1 MAGTKVHELAK
12 EFGMSSNELLE
23 HLKELNIPAK
33 SHATSLVDAYVDVV
47 RDHLAPLLA
56 ERQAEIEK
64 ARAAEL
70 AKEQARLAE
79 EEARKQEEIRERQAR
94 EAELRRQHEEQR
106 LAREAQAAKEEQE
119 RLEREAQAAAKEAA
133 QAADAGLG
141 SATRAAPAAAP
152 VQKAD
157 SAARD
162 AATASSETTA
172 AGAPARAQKKSK
184 KELAALERAKKR
196 KNLEETIAAEAA
208 RLEAAAAAKHEAE
221 EAERYRNMA
230 LEAEKLE
237 TEKVLAQ
244 MRAEIEAAQRENQAK
259 KKRKEKD
266 REAAGDNEQDAQNE
280 PRAKK
285 KKQNAEASATDT
297 GGVVVVEEGVTV
309 GDFATALGLQGND
322 LIKTLFMLGT
332 PLTVNQPLTNDLI
345 ELLADE
351 AGRTVEIRDPEA
363 EMCWTFDDA
372 PEDLE
377 PRSPVVTVM
386 GHVDHGKTSLLDAI
400 RETGV
405 VATEAGGITQHIGA
419 SVVEKGGRRI
429 TFIDTPG
436 HEAFTAMRARGAN
449 ITDIV
454 ILVVAADDGVMP
466 QTIEAINHAKA
477 AGVPIVV
484 AVNKI
489 DKDNANPDTVRQML
503 TEYEVIP
510 EEWGGK
516 NIFVNI
522 SAKKRIGIDELL
534 EMVLLQAD
542 MLELKANPNAPAFG
556 TVIEAKLDKG
566 RGPVAT
572 VLVQRGTLRAGDSL
586 VAGTAFGHVRA
597 LLDDKGHTIKT
608 AGPSEPTEIVGLQT
622 VPASGDEFC
631 VFDDERAAHRLA
643 DERAMKQRLRA
654 QENSRNHISLEN
666 LFETIEAGELKEL
679 NLILKTDVQGSIEA
693 LRDAFEKMDQS
704 EVRITIVH
712 AAVGAIT
719 ETDVALAAASN
730 AIIIGF
736 NVRSTPGAKVAA
748 TEEKVDVRLYS
759 VIYQAIEEINAA
771 RVGLLA
777 PDFIEKETAQVEVR
791 DLFRVPKAGV
801 IAGSYVLEGEIHR
814 DDQLR
819 VVRDGTVIFEGV
831 IGSLRRFKEDV
842 KSVRFGYEC
851 GLGVQGYQDLKV
863 GDIIE
868 SYVVVEVARE
878 A

>member
-12 EFGMSSNELLE
+12 EFGMSSTELLE

-33 SHATSLVDAYVDVV
+33 SHATSLVDAYVDII
-47 RDHLAPLLA
+47 REHLAPLLA
-56 ERQAEIEK
+56 ERQAEIEA
-64 ARAAEL
+64 AREAEE
-70 AKEQARLAE
+70 AKEQARLAAI
-79 EEARKQEEIRERQAR
+79 EAQKQAELKERQAR
-94 EAELRRQHEEQR
+94 EAELRRAYEEQR
-106 LAREAQAAKEEQE
+106 LAREAEAA
-119 RLEREAQAAAKEAA
+119 REAEQQQPTQQE
-133 QAADAGLG
+133 
-141 SATRAAPAAAP
+141 SAVVVAAPARQLADEAPAASPAVSPEAGEPTSAAP
-152 VQKAD
+152 VAPAPRPKKGKKD
-157 SAARD
+157 
-162 AATASSETTA
+162 
-172 AGAPARAQKKSK
+172 AGADAHAN
-184 KELAALERAKKR
+184 KR
-196 KNLEETIAAEAA
+196 RSLEETIAAEAA
-208 RLEAAAAAKHEAE
+208 RLEAIAAAKREAE

-259 KKRKEKD
+259 KKKKEKN
-266 REAAGDNEQDAQNE
+266 REALEDDDSGADADA
-280 PRAKK
+280 RAKK
-285 KKQNAEASATDT
+285 KKGAEAADALTA
-297 GGVVVVEEGVTV
+297 GIVVVEEGVTV
-309 GDFATALGLQGND
+309 GDFAAALGLSSND

-332 PLTVNQPLTNDLI
+332 PLTVNQPLSNELI
-345 ELLADE
+345 ELLADD
-351 AGRTVEIRDPEA
+351 AGRSVEIRDPEA
-363 EMCWTFDDA
+363 EMTWTFEDA

-419 SVVEKGGRRI
+419 SVVKKNGRTI

-477 AGVPIVV
+477 AEVPIVV

-489 DKDNANPDTVRQML
+489 DKENANPDTVRQML

-522 SAKKRIGIDELL
+522 SAKKRIGIDDLL
-534 EMVLLQAD
+534 EMLLLQAD

-597 LLDDKGHTIKT
+597 LLDDKGRTIKS
-608 AGPSEPTEIVGLQT
+608 AGPSDPVEIIGLQT

-631 VFDDERAAHRLA
+631 VFTDERAARSLA

-654 QENSRNHISLEN
+654 QETTRNRISLDN
-666 LFETIEAGELKEL
+666 LFETIEAGELKDL
-679 NLILKTDVQGSIEA
+679 NLIIKADVQGSIEA
-693 LRDAFEKMDQS
+693 LRDAFDKMDQT

-712 AAVGAIT
+712 GAVGAIT
-719 ETDVALAAASN
+719 ETDIALAAASN

-748 TEEKVDVRLYS
+748 AEERVDVRLYS
-759 VIYQAIEEINAA
+759 IIYQAIEEINAA

-777 PDFIEKETAQVEVR
+777 PEFKEQETAQVEVR
-791 DLFRVPKAGV
+791 DLFRVPKSGV

-814 DDQLR
+814 DDQVR
-819 VVRDGTVIFEGV
+819 VVRDGTVIYEGS
-831 IGSLRRFKEDV
+831 IGSLRRFKDDV
-842 KSVRFGYEC
+842 KSVRAGYEC
-851 GLGVQGYQDLKV
+851 GLGVAGYQDLKV

-868 SYVVVEVARE
+868 GFVVVEVARE
-878 A
+878 G